1 MEGQRQRL
9 VTQLEEL
16 KATAELKEQEFLN
29 YNKNMSEREKQYQVC
44 IEEFKFDLEKQRIAL
59 DEARH
64 TGYEIEEENTK
75 LREEL

>member
-1 MEGQRQRL
+1 MEGQKQRL

-44 IEEFKFDLEKQRIAL
+44 IEEFKFDLAL
-59 DEARH
+59 R
-64 TGYEIEEENTK
+64 
-75 LREEL
+75 